1 LYSRAE
7 DDRADDIKMEESAE
21 DDDRAAA
28 SKKLK
33 KKKSP
38 EYERLLPVFISK
50 AKI

>member
-1 LYSRAE
+1 MYSRAE
-7 DDRADDIKMEESAE
+7 DDRADDIKMEESEE

-33 KKKSP
+33 KKSP
-38 EYERLLPVFISK
+38 EYEHLLPVFISK